1 MHPTLLIGPSDWQPA
16 RMPKAEFV
24 RRIAALWQRC
34 PTASRALVYGNSRH
48 HAELAY
54 LTNFVPKLE
63 PAVALLSR
71 SDEPRLF
78 VGGGA
83 NMLGASRPLTW
94 IEDVVPLKQLESA
107 RASDCNLIGSDYMST
122 PLRRTVGEAP
132 DVTPQLWA
140 QMRHKSAHELAA
152 IRESCSILN
161 AAMVA
166 VAEAQQ
172 LGASVTAAILA
183 GERTANDR
191 GAQDVRTLFSV
202 DGGRTLQPFETLIE
216 RAIEPLQVYIAV
228 RQFNYWAE
236 GFTLLSERP
245 SPAAEKADALLR
257 GVIAMITAGS
267 NLSAAND
274 FIASHRSPY
283 RFHPVTEGALANS
296 IGLALEEPP
305 HTDLGATFEADE
317 VYSLKVG
324 VTDGVHQH
332 AIASVMIALR
342 QGGSDV
348 LWKSESPIIRTNL
361 RSEQ

>member
-78 VGGGA
+78 VGGGP
-83 NMLGASRPLTW
+83 NMLGAARPLTW
-94 IEDVVPLKQLESA
+94 IEEIVPLKQLESA
-107 RASDCNLIGSDYMST
+107 RTSGCILIGGSYMST

-140 QMRHKSAHELAA
+140 HMRHKSAHELAA
-152 IRESCSILN
+152 VRESCSILN

-166 VAEAQQ
+166 VAKSKQ

-183 GERTANDR
+183 GERAANDR

-202 DGGRTLQPFETLIE
+202 NGGGAAP
-216 RAIEPLQVYIAV
+216 PLRPPNESGAHPPPLYI
-228 RQFNYWAE
+228 
-236 GFTLLSERP
+236 S
-245 SPAAEKADALLR
+245 
-257 GVIAMITAGS
+257 
-267 NLSAAND
+267 
-274 FIASHRSPY
+274 
-283 RFHPVTEGALANS
+283 
-296 IGLALEEPP
+296 
-305 HTDLGATFEADE
+305 
-317 VYSLKVG
+317 
-324 VTDGVHQH
+324 
-332 AIASVMIALR
+332 
-342 QGGSDV
+342 
-348 LWKSESPIIRTNL
+348 
-361 RSEQ
+361 